1 MTATLVDRTQFPR
14 ANVRSRTIDT
24 TWTLYAVLAASASI
38 VVGLIWDISWHRTV
52 GRDTFWTYPHVL
64 EQFAATLAG
73 VSCGWL
79 VLRTTFAGDDAA
91 RGSAVRFWGFRG
103 PLGAWVCIW
112 GTILMIASAPFDD
125 WWHNAYGLDVKIVS
139 PPHMVL
145 ALGMVAIEVGALLM
159 VLAAQRQAAT
169 AEDQHRLDLSY
180 SLAGGILITMIATL
194 IMQYAAAANRMHS
207 ALFYEVTG
215 AVFPV
220 FLVAFARAS
229 RVAWPATRTA
239 AVYMGIVLVMM
250 WTLQLFPATPK
261 LAPIYNPVTHMV
273 PPFFPLLLVFPAAAL
288 DAELRRTGASARK
301 DAALG
306 VDTARSG
313 GDWLLALVLGISFVA
328 VMVLV
333 HWFWSEFMLTAWAR
347 NFVFA
352 ADQWDYNY
360 LVRSWRYQYWGL
372 DGPHRTFALLPF
384 ARGLGVATLLAAAS
398 ARVGLWWGDGMSRV
412 TR

>member
-1 MTATLVDRTQFPR
+1 MAATLADRMVVTG
-14 ANVRSRTIDT
+14 VRSQSRAIDS
-24 TWTLYAVLAASASI
+24 TWTLYAVLTASACI

-64 EQFAATLAG
+64 EQFAATLSG
-73 VSCGWL
+73 LSCGWL

-91 RGSAVRFWGFRG
+91 RGSTVRFWGFRG

-159 VLAAQRQAAT
+159 VLAARRQADDPSERRDA
-169 AEDQHRLDLSY
+169 LSY
-180 SLAGGILITMIATL
+180 ALAGGILITMIATL
-194 IMQYAAAANRMHS
+194 IMQDAAAANEMHE
-207 ALFYEVTG
+207 AHFYQVTA
-215 AVFPV
+215 AVFPL

-229 RVAWPATRTA
+229 RGRWPATSVA

-273 PPFFPLLLVFPAAAL
+273 PPFSPLLLVIPAAAL
-288 DAELRRTGASARK
+288 DLELRRRGT
-301 DAALG
+301 AAH
-306 VDTARSG
+306 SG
-313 GDWLLALVLGISFVA
+313 GDSDVERQRGGNDWLLALLLGVTFVA
-328 VMVLV
+328 VMVAV
-333 HWFWSEFMLTAWAR
+333 HWFWSEFMLTSWAR
-347 NFVFA
+347 NFIFA
-352 ADQWDYNY
+352 ADQWDYNSR
-360 LVRSWRYQYWGL
+360 LGGWRYEYWRL
-372 DGPHRTFALLPF
+372 DGPNDAFALAPF
-384 ARGLGVATLLAAAS
+384 ARGLGIATLLAVAS
-398 ARVGLWWGDGMSRV
+398 ARIGLWWGNGLQRV

>member
-1 MTATLVDRTQFPR
+1 MTATLADRTDFAR
-14 ANVRSRTIDT
+14 ANVESHSIGT
-24 TWTLYAVLAASASI
+24 TWTLYAVLTASACI

-64 EQFAATLAG
+64 EQFAATLSG
-73 VSCGWL
+73 LSCGWL

-159 VLAAQRQAAT
+159 VLAAQRQAT
-169 AEDQHRLDLSY
+169 TPEDRHQFDLSY
-180 SLAGGILITMIATL
+180 ALAGGVLITMIATL
-194 IMQYAAAANRMHS
+194 IMQYAASANRMHS
-207 ALFYEVTG
+207 AIFYEVTA

-229 RVAWPATRTA
+229 RVAWPATKTA

-273 PPFFPLLLVFPAAAL
+273 PPFFPLLLVIPAFAL
-288 DAELRRTGASARK
+288 DIELRRSGAAMRNSAAAGA
-301 DAALG
+301 DAARG
-306 VDTARSG
+306 N
-313 GDWLLALVLGISFVA
+313 DWLLSLLLAVTFVGI
-328 VMVLV
+328 MVVV
-333 HWFWSEFMLTAWAR
+333 HWFWS
-347 NFVFA
+347 
-352 ADQWDYNY
+352 
-360 LVRSWRYQYWGL
+360 
-372 DGPHRTFALLPF
+372 
-384 ARGLGVATLLAAAS
+384 
-398 ARVGLWWGDGMSRV
+398 
-412 TR
+412 

>member
-1 MTATLVDRTQFPR
+1 MAATLADRMVVTG
-14 ANVRSRTIDT
+14 VRSQSRAIDS
-24 TWTLYAVLAASASI
+24 TWTLYAVLTASACI

-64 EQFAATLAG
+64 EQFAATLSG
-73 VSCGWL
+73 LSCGWL

-91 RGSAVRFWGFRG
+91 RAEGLLRSVGLTDVQTADGPHACTLRLDLRGSTVRFWGFRG

-159 VLAAQRQAAT
+159 VLAARRQADDPSERRDA
-169 AEDQHRLDLSY
+169 LSY
-180 SLAGGILITMIATL
+180 ALAGGILITMIATL
-194 IMQYAAAANRMHS
+194 IMQDAAAANEMHE
-207 ALFYEVTG
+207 AHFYQVTA
-215 AVFPV
+215 AVFPL

-229 RVAWPATRTA
+229 RGRWPATSVA

-273 PPFFPLLLVFPAAAL
+273 PPFFPLLLVIPAAMARCRAVSTSAL
-288 DAELRRTGASARK
+288 ADDTMRRWISNSVVAGRRRTPAG
-301 DAALG
+301 
-306 VDTARSG
+306 
-313 GDWLLALVLGISFVA
+313 
-328 VMVLV
+328 
-333 HWFWSEFMLTAWAR
+333 
-347 NFVFA
+347 
-352 ADQWDYNY
+352 
-360 LVRSWRYQYWGL
+360 
-372 DGPHRTFALLPF
+372 
-384 ARGLGVATLLAAAS
+384 
-398 ARVGLWWGDGMSRV
+398 
-412 TR
+412 TRM

>member
-1 MTATLVDRTQFPR
+1 MTATVVDHRDFAGAR
-14 ANVRSRTIDT
+14 VRSRAIDT
-24 TWTLYAVLAASASI
+24 TWTLYAVLTASACI

-64 EQFAATLAG
+64 EQFAATLSG
-73 VSCGWL
+73 LSCGWL

-91 RGSAVRFWGFRG
+91 RGSTVRFWGFRG

-159 VLAAQRQAAT
+159 VLAAQNQART
-169 AEDQHRLDLSY
+169 ADDHHRLDTSY
-180 SLAGGILITMIATL
+180 AVAGGILITMIATL

-207 ALFYEVTG
+207 AMFYEVTG

-229 RVAWPATRTA
+229 RLAWPATKTA

-273 PPFFPLLLVFPAAAL
+273 PPFFPLLLVIPAAAF
-288 DAELRRTGASARK
+288 DIELRRSGAAVRRGAASGPEIRGGAS
-301 DAALG
+301 
-306 VDTARSG
+306 
-313 GDWLLALVLGISFVA
+313 DWLLALLLGITFVTI
-328 VMVLV
+328 MVAV
-333 HWFWSEFMLTAWAR
+333 HWFWSEFMLTRWTR

-352 ADQWDYNY
+352 ADKWDYNT
-360 LVRSWRYQYWGL
+360 LVGSWRYQYWGL
-372 DGPHRTFALLPF
+372 DGPHHTFALLPF
-384 ARGLGVATLLAAAS
+384 ARGLGIATLLAAAS
-398 ARVGLWWGDGMSRV
+398 ARVGLWWGNGMSRV

>member
-1 MTATLVDRTQFPR
+1 MTATVVDHRDFAR
-14 ANVRSRTIDT
+14 ARVRSAAIDT
-24 TWTLYAVLAASASI
+24 TWTVYAVLTASACI

-64 EQFAATLAG
+64 EQFAATLSG
-73 VSCGWL
+73 LSCGWL

-91 RGSAVRFWGFRG
+91 RGSSVRFWGFRG

-159 VLAAQRQAAT
+159 VLAAQRQAT
-169 AEDQHRLDLSY
+169 TTDDHHQFDLGY
-180 SLAGGILITMIATL
+180 ALAGGILITMIATL

-207 ALFYEVTG
+207 AIFYEVTA

-229 RVAWPATRTA
+229 RVAWPATKTA

-273 PPFFPLLLVFPAAAL
+273 PPFFPLLLVIPAFAL
-288 DAELRRTGASARK
+288 DIELRRSGAAMRNT
-301 DAALG
+301 AAG
-306 VDTARSG
+306 TDTVRPN
-313 GDWLLALVLGISFVA
+313 DWLLSLLLAVTFVGI
-328 VMVLV
+328 MVVV
-333 HWFWSEFMLTAWAR
+333 HWFWSEFMLTHWAR

-352 ADQWDYNY
+352 ADQWDYNS
-360 LVRSWRYQYWGL
+360 LLGSWRYQYWGL
-372 DGPHRTFALLPF
+372 DGPHRTFALVPF
-384 ARGLGVATLLAAAS
+384 ARGLGIATLLAAAS
-398 ARVGLWWGDGMSRV
+398 ARVGLWWGNGMSRV

>member
-1 MTATLVDRTQFPR
+1 MTATVVDPR
-14 ANVRSRTIDT
+14 DFARARVRSAAIDT
-24 TWTLYAVLAASASI
+24 TWTVYAVLTASACI

-64 EQFAATLAG
+64 EQFAATLSG
-73 VSCGWL
+73 LSCGWL

-91 RGSAVRFWGFRG
+91 RGSSVRFWGFRG

-159 VLAAQRQAAT
+159 VLAAQRQAT
-169 AEDQHRLDLSY
+169 TTDDRHQFDLSY
-180 SLAGGILITMIATL
+180 ALAGGVLITMIATL
-194 IMQYAAAANRMHS
+194 IMQYASAANRMHS
-207 ALFYEVTG
+207 AIFYEVTA

-229 RVAWPATRTA
+229 RVAWPATKTA

-273 PPFFPLLLVFPAAAL
+273 PPFFPLLLVIPAFAL
-288 DAELRRTGASARK
+288 DIELRRSGAAMRNSAAAGA
-301 DAALG
+301 DAARG
-306 VDTARSG
+306 N
-313 GDWLLALVLGISFVA
+313 DWLLSLLLAVTFVGI
-328 VMVLV
+328 MVIV
-333 HWFWSEFMLTAWAR
+333 HWFWAEFMLTHWAR

-352 ADQWDYNY
+352 ADQWDYNS
-360 LVRSWRYQYWGL
+360 LLGSWRYHYWGL
-372 DGPHRTFALLPF
+372 DGPHRTFALAPF
-384 ARGLGVATLLAAAS
+384 ARGLGIATLLAAVS
-398 ARVGLWWGDGMSRV
+398 ARVGLWWGNGMSRV